1 MAFGRDLHAVGSHI
15 GNEPDRLAADV
26 DAFVQALGHLHGLAR
41 REAELA
47 RGLLLQRRGR
57 ERRVRIAPH
66 GLLLHRRDAEVAL
79 LDSRLDRVGGDP
91 VLDVELL
98 EPLPGDGVE
107 AGANV
112 LALGRRQQR
121 LDGPVLVGLEG
132 LDLGL
137 AVAYEPQRH
146 RLHAPGRAGSRQ
158 LAPEHGREG
167 KADQIVERAARQ
179 IGLDQRRLDLPRGLH
194 GVQHGLL
201 GDGIECD
208 ALDGDAL
215 LEGPF
220 FLQNTEYVPGYCF
233 PFPIR
238 VGGQDEFVGRFD
250 RGGDIPH
257 DFGRLAVDVP
267 VHLEVLVGLHR
278 AVLRGQIAHMAV
290 AGDDLEAGPQV
301 FVDRF
306 GLRGRFHD
314 DDVHAFSR
322 CRKGVERMWTT
333 ARSSLTLGPEGG
345 RNMGED
351 CRSVKLRSG
360 GRL

>member
-1 MAFGRDLHAVGSHI
+1 MRKSPFSIAALMA
-15 GNEPDRLAADV
+15 LA
-26 DAFVQALGHLHGLAR
+26 
-41 REAELA
+41 EAA
-47 RGLLLQRRGR
+47 
-57 ERRVRIAPH
+57 
-66 GLLLHRRDAEVAL
+66 
-79 LDSRLDRVGGDP
+79 

-107 AGANV
+107 ARAHV

-137 AVAYEPQRH
+137 AIAYEPQRH
-146 RLHAPGRAGSRQ
+146 GLYATGRAGSRQ
-158 LAPEHGREG
+158 LAPEHGGEG

-220 FLQNTEYVPGYCF
+220 FLQNTEYVPGDGF
-233 PFPIR
+233 PSRSGSVARIS
-238 VGGQDEFVGRFD
+238 
-250 RGGDIPH
+250 
-257 DFGRLAVDVP
+257 LS
-267 VHLEVLVGLHR
+267 
-278 AVLRGQIAHMAV
+278 AVLTAAAISRMTLADLPSTSQCISKSLSGSTEPSLDGQIAHMAV
-290 AGDDLEAGPQV
+290 AGDDLEAGAQV

-322 CRKGVERMWTT
+322 CRKGVGRMWTT
-333 ARSSLTLGPEGG
+333 ARSSLTLARRAAG
-345 RNMGED
+345 RWVRNAAL
-351 CRSVKLRSG
+351 SNLRSG
-360 GRL
+360 RSAAKIARIGCNLTGRNGRFNATKDCILAR